1 MDMQTYSATIDI
13 FEKLLTVLHPFM
25 PFLSEEIWHMLRE
38 REEGASLCVAHWPSS
53 TNESSPWIEGFEEF
67 SQVVIGIR
75 NIRKENQIAN
85 KEKLVLKMLSTQG
98 AASDFHPA
106 IEHLGNIESTEWVN
120 EKPDQCYSFIV
131 SGREFFVPFT
141 AQFDAAA
148 EIKKLNEELVYT
160 EGFLTSVE
168 RKLSNENFVSK
179 APAAVLDGER
189 KKQSDAQQ
197 KIEMIKQQ
205 IAALS

>member
-1 MDMQTYSATIDI
+1 VS
-13 FEKLLTVLHPFM
+13 
-25 PFLSEEIWHMLRE
+25 
-38 REEGASLCVAHWPSS
+38 
-53 TNESSPWIEGFEEF
+53 
-67 SQVVIGIR
+67 
-75 NIRKENQIAN
+75 
-85 KEKLVLKMLSTQG
+85 
-98 AASDFHPA
+98 
-106 IEHLGNIESTEWVN
+106 